1 MQIKAAI
8 SDLEIR
14 KKINH
19 VSNIKLLIIK
29 FKIWLFERIKI
40 DKPLTDLIF
49 LKRKS
54 TN

>member
-14 KKINH
+14 KKISN

-29 FKIWLFERIKI
+29 FKIWLFEKT
-40 DKPLTDLIF
+40 K
-49 LKRKS
+49 
-54 TN
+54 